1 MPVAGLV
8 KLRKWQGARQAVE
21 GTVVAATKAYPWR
34 GVPDVDLQWTDPDV
48 DAGSIYPTVA
58 PIRQG
63 DEATG
68 PITDNG
74 LEFNTI
80 PALMSGFF
88 GGDVEPT
95 ASGTGGLAKTWTHDP
110 DPTDATG
117 SQGDPW
123 TWEFGDDVEN
133 DWYQFGD
140 SVLESFE
147 VVFPEQLVAATASAT
162 WRFGSVA
169 SESSTDQ
176 PVTGTVPTVGLS
188 VDTAGAKIYG
198 KDTAIYIASSV
209 AGLGA
214 GQVSDALYTATLRFG
229 GDLDLKRWMNGSQS
243 FAINEIVR
251 ATGSIEVELTF
262 AKTSDIVGTG
272 SESDAWMSDDS
283 VNRYLRLI
291 TTSTTLIA
299 GTAVPYK
306 WTQTMPIRYYTR
318 TEGEIGGNTTVV
330 LTGHA
335 FYDPDD
341 FTGVY
346 TSAVV
351 CDMTNADL
359 GATGS

>member
-8 KLRKWQGARQAVE
+8 RLRKWQGARQAVQ

-34 GVPDVDLQWTDPDV
+34 GVPSVELNWTDPDV
-48 DAGSIYPTVA
+48 DAGSLDPTVA

-63 DEATG
+63 DDATADLS
-68 PITDNG
+68 DNG
-74 LEFNTI
+74 LEFNSI
-80 PALMSGFF
+80 PAMMAGFF
-88 GGDVEPT
+88 GGDVEPS

-110 DPTDATG
+110 SSTTPEDP
-117 SQGDPW
+117 DPF
-123 TWEFGDDVEN
+123 TWEFGDDVTN

-140 SVLESFE
+140 GVVESME
-147 VVFPEQLVAATASAT
+147 IVFPEQNVAATASIT

-176 PVTGTVPTVGLS
+176 PVTGTVPTVGLA
-188 VDTAGAKIYG
+188 VDTSGAKVYG
-198 KDTAIYIASSV
+198 KDTAIYIASTV

-214 GQVSDALYTATLRFG
+214 GQVSDALYTATLRFS
-229 GDLDLKRWMNGSQS
+229 GDFDLKRWMNGSQN
-243 FAINEIVR
+243 FDIDEIVR
-251 ATGSIEVELTF
+251 ASRAIEVELTF

-272 SESDAWMSDDS
+272 SESDAWMSDDA

-291 TTSTTLIA
+291 TTSTTLIS

-318 TEGEIGGNTTVV
+318 EEGEIGGNTTVI

-341 FTGVY
+341 FDGVY

>member
-1 MPVAGLV
+1 MPVQGLV
-8 KLRKWQGARQAVE
+8 RLRKWQGARQAVQ

-48 DAGSIYPTVA
+48 DAGSIDPTVA

-63 DEATG
+63 DEVTFDL
-68 PITDNG
+68 TDNG
-74 LEFNTI
+74 LEYNSL
-80 PALMSGFF
+80 PALMGGFF

-95 ASGTGGLAKTWTHDP
+95 SSGTGGLAKTWTHDP
-110 DPTDATG
+110 SSTTPEEPDPF
-117 SQGDPW
+117 
-123 TWEFGDDVEN
+123 TWEFGDDVTT

-140 SVLESFE
+140 SVVESFE
-147 VVFPEQLVAATASAT
+147 IVFPEQLAAATGSVT
-162 WRFGSVA
+162 WRAGSVG
-169 SESSTDQ
+169 SGSSTDQ
-176 PVTGTVPTVGLS
+176 PVTGTVPTPGLS
-188 VDTAGAKIYG
+188 VDTAGAKVYA

-209 AGLGA
+209 AGLSG

-229 GDLDLKRWMNGSQS
+229 GEFDLKRWMNGAQN
-243 FAINEIVR
+243 FDINEIVR
-251 ATGSIEVELTF
+251 ASRSIEVEMTF

-272 SESDAWMSDDS
+272 SESDAWMSDDA

-291 TTSTTLIA
+291 TTSTTMIP
-299 GTAVPYK
+299 GTSVPYK

-341 FTGVY
+341 FDGVY

>member
-1 MPVAGLV
+1 
-8 KLRKWQGARQAVE
+8 
-21 GTVVAATKAYPWR
+21 
-34 GVPDVDLQWTDPDV
+34 VPSVDLQWTDPDV
-48 DAGSIYPTVA
+48 DAGSIDPTVA

-68 PITDNG
+68 DITDNG
-74 LEFNTI
+74 LEYNTI
-80 PALMSGFF
+80 PALMAGFF

-110 DPTDATG
+110 SSTTPEDP
-117 SQGDPW
+117 DPF
-123 TWEFGDDVEN
+123 TWEFGDDVTN

-140 SVLESFE
+140 SVVESFE
-147 VVFPEQLVAATASAT
+147 VVFPEQLAAATATAT

-169 SESSTDQ
+169 LESSTDQ

-188 VDTAGAKIYG
+188 VDTTGAKIYA

-229 GDLDLKRWMNGSQS
+229 GDFDLKRWMNGAQN
-243 FAINEIVR
+243 FDINEIVR
-251 ATGSIEVELTF
+251 ASRSIEVEMTF

-272 SESDAWMSDDS
+272 SESDAWMSDDA

-291 TTSTTLIA
+291 TTSTTLIP

-335 FYDPDD
+335 FYDPVD